1 MNRQSLRPF
10 PYTLV
15 ALALALMVLVAA
27 SLWKIDVFE
36 MPGLNIVGIEHSEI
50 GQIIIAFLL
59 IIPALFIDRVVSR
72 QRMHEAQIRAEQLRV
87 LHVTI
92 RTVQDI
98 VNNNLN
104 QLQLLRFEAE
114 GHVPAETLTLFDATI
129 LDTAAQLTA
138 LGNMKV
144 FAEKPMA
151 AGSGLDPGTS
161 VVPG

>member
-1 MNRQSLRPF
+1 M
-10 PYTLV
+10 
-15 ALALALMVLVAA
+15 ALTVLVAA
-27 SLWKIDVFE
+27 VVWKIDVFE
-36 MPGLNIVGIEHSEI
+36 IPVFNIVRIEHSEMGEI
-50 GQIIIAFLL
+50 VIAFLL
-59 IIPALFIDRVVSR
+59 IIPAFFIDHVVSR
-72 QRMHEAQIRAEQLRV
+72 LRMHEAQIRAEQLRV
-87 LHVTI
+87 LQVTI

-104 QLQLLRFEAE
+104 QLQLLRLEAE

-151 AGSGLDPGTS
+151 AGSGLDSGIS
-161 VVPG
+161 VVPD